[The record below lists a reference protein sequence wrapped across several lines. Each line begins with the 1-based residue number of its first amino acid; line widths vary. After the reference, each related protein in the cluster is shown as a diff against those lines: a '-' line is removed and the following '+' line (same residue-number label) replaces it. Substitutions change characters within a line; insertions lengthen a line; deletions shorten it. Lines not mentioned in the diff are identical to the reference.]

1 MLSLLIRTALAL
13 TMTLTTVAHA
23 EEPVKKKHDMAVMW
37 QTALTKPPI
46 AVSAAFD
53 SSGRLWL
60 AKVENGYVLVSHS
73 DDTGKT
79 FNPAVKVNT
88 APERIA
94 AEGENRPKVAV
105 AGDGTVYISYTE
117 HLDQPFSGNV
127 RFSRSL
133 DGGKS
138 FSVPIIVNDN
148 RETISH
154 RFDTLGVDAKGK
166 IYLAWLDKR
175 EASAAQKS
183 GERYAGAALY
193 YAESDNRGDSFSTNK
208 RLASNTCEC
217 CRVAMAMDTDDVPV
231 IFWRHIYDNNVRDH
245 AVLRLGGKG
254 GMMRVNEDNWQI
266 DACPHHGGAISVG
279 GDGAY
284 HVVWFT
290 NAPQR
295 KGLFY
300 ARSSDQGKTFST
312 PMPFGDHQAQA
323 GHPHVL
329 AQGENVFIAWKEFDG
344 QRAAVYGMASQ
355 DQGSS
360 WSKPVRVADTA
371 GASDHPLLIGNGK
384 RAFLSWNT
392 VKEGWRLIDV
402 AAP

>member
-1 MLSLLIRTALAL
+1 MLSLLIRATLAL
-13 TMTLTTVAHA
+13 TLTTLAHA
-23 EEPVKKKHDMAVMW
+23 GEPAKKKHDMTAMW
-37 QTALTKPPI
+37 QTALAKPPI
-46 AVSAAFD
+46 AVSATFD
-53 SSGRLWL
+53 TSGRLWL

-73 DDTGKT
+73 EDTGKT
-79 FNPAVKVNT
+79 FSPAVKVNA

-94 AEGENRPKVAV
+94 AEGEGRPKIAV
-105 AGDGTVYISYTE
+105 GGDNTVYVSYTE

-138 FSVPIIVNDN
+138 FSAPVIVNDN
-148 RETISH
+148 REVIGH
-154 RFDTLGVDAKGK
+154 RFDTLGINAQGK

-175 EASAAQKS
+175 DAIAAQKS

-193 YAESDNRGDSFSTNK
+193 YAESDNRGASFSTNK
-208 RLASNTCEC
+208 RLAANTCEC
-217 CRVAMAMDTDDVPV
+217 CRVAMAMDIDSVPV

-245 AVLRLGGKG
+245 AVLRLDGKSG
-254 GMMRVNEDNWQI
+254 AMRVSEDDWQI

-279 GDGAY
+279 GEGAY
-284 HVVWFT
+284 HVAWFT

-300 ARSSDQGKTFST
+300 ARSTDRGKTFST
-312 PMPFGDHQAQA
+312 PRPFGDHHAQA

-329 AQGENVFIAWKEFDG
+329 AQGKNVLIVWKEFDG
-344 QRAAVYGMASQ
+344 QRVVVYGMISQ

-360 WSKPVRVADTA
+360 WSKPVRVTDTA
-371 GASDHPLLIGNGK
+371 GASDHPLLIGDGE

-392 VKEGWRLIDV
+392 AREGWRLIDV
-402 AAP
+402 IMP